1 MVCGIG
7 GETNLIST
15 ISHCYIQLYRVKP
28 VSKQAEIT
36 KTMNEKSNFL
46 FFIIA
51 IAVDHSPQAHK
62 CVSACLFNL
71 SGRKAVNIL
80 QNNIWKINVIL

>member
-36 KTMNEKSNFL
+36 KTMNEKSNLL
-46 FFIIA
+46 FFN
-51 IAVDHSPQAHK
+51 
-62 CVSACLFNL
+62 CNC
-71 SGRKAVNIL
+71 R
-80 QNNIWKINVIL
+80 